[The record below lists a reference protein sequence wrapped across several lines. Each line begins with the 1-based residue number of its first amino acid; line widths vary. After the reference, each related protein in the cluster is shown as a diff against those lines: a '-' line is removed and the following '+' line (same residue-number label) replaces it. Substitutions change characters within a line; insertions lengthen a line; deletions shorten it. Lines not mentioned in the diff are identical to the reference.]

1 MQLEITKE
9 CADSLRSFT
18 QNKFGIQLKSSHAHE
33 LVAAY
38 FGYSSRAALLA
49 DTKCP
54 ISNLREAEFI
64 VLTPT
69 TLIKERCKD
78 FHGLPE
84 NLPHELVEGVYS
96 PLYQGKLIRHKV
108 WPTFDYL
115 ALTLADE
122 NLNSKPIQSL
132 YLNPIF
138 SGARKVQREGVKVY
152 YNTDGVDLMVFR
164 EYVVPS
170 LLLSGQKARR
180 GVVDV
185 FELKRVAG
193 YIGYVK
199 TLHYSTEAET
209 LDAAIAQIENDHQQL
224 HRRYAHETY

>member
-33 LVAAY
+33 FVAAY

-69 TLIKERCKD
+69 ALIKERCKD
-78 FHGLPE
+78 LHGLPE

-122 NLNSKPIQSL
+122 SLNSKPIQSL

-152 YNTDGVDLMVFR
+152 YNNDGVDLMVFR